1 MVLLS
6 SIWLMSIPFKLN
18 PLGRDNVFPTDYTP
32 LYFLQAVQ
40 GGKNNPLSY
49 INVPTNVNS
58 FEDDFEFSTCH
69 EVPTTALSAGAQYQE
84 GVNVSHWSIQWIWA
98 NSNWRMFT
106 TMETFDTGLTNLGPV
121 VLRCKRKSE
130 TNTMVATVGHMMREL
145 PMSSDCLDI
154 PFNVNPM
161 GVFWTAN
168 NPKMDNGFVHN
179 SYVAL
184 GKKWWWKFYI
194 NGKLQN
200 DLRPALDASGTPCMY
215 DLVNSTPF
223 YNVGRVPFVA
233 GVETIQH
240 LRRVL
245 DNLPTTGGTL
255 SLSLPAKA
263 NTPEIADMLA
273 AASAE
278 KGWTLTVYEYRTT
291 AATTYSLRRVR
302 QVVWCRKQAA
312 EYGCYEDAAG
322 NRWQL
327 ERCAAIFGDKGDN
340 PADYGYEPFDSEE
353 QAAEE
358 WRLEIF

>member
-18 PLGRDNVFPTDYTP
+18 PLGRDNVFPTGYTP

-40 GGKNNPLSY
+40 GGKSNPLSY

-58 FEDDFEFSTCH
+58 FEDDFEFATCH
-69 EVPTTALSAGAQYQE
+69 ELPTTALLNGAQYQE

-106 TMETFDTGLTNLGPV
+106 TVEAFDTGLTNLGPV
-121 VLRCKRKSE
+121 VLRCKRKRE

-145 PMSSDCLDI
+145 PMSRECLDYA
-154 PFNVNPM
+154 FNVNPM
-161 GVFWTAN
+161 GVFWSAN
-168 NPKMDNGFVHN
+168 TPNPNNGFVNN

-245 DNLPTTGGTL
+245 DNLPTTGGKL
-255 SLSLPAKA
+255 SLSLPAEA
-263 NTPEIADMLA
+263 NTSEIADMLTT
-273 AASAE
+273 ASAE
-278 KGWTLTVYEYRTT
+278 KGWTLTVHEYRTT

-312 EYGCYEDAAG
+312 EYGCYVDSTG
-322 NRWQL
+322 IRWQV
-327 ERCAAIFGDKGDN
+327 ERCAAIFGEHGND
-340 PADYGYEPFDSEE
+340 PAAYGYAPFDSVE
-353 QAAEE
+353 QAAKE
-358 WRLEIF
+358 WGLEIF